1 MTQSETTIA
10 SLFDGG
16 ASLLTSNIAI
26 LIFSLLTILIVYS
39 VLVKDFSLLT
49 TFASGL
55 AGIVLL
61 GGVISVLVVL
71 VLASEQKEQEWRD
84 WATEHCKVIEK
95 REGATTTGVG
105 VSLKG
110 QAGVFIGGE
119 PDQTGYLCDDGIAYW
134 KNE

>member
-1 MTQSETTIA
+1 MTQSEITVNSFWDWGT
-10 SLFDGG
+10 
-16 ASLLTSNIAI
+16 SLLTSNAAV
-26 LIFSLLTILIVYS
+26 IFYALLV
-39 VLVKDFSLLT
+39 VLVLGAVLFKDFSLLT

-55 AGIVLL
+55 AGIALL
-61 GGVISVLVVL
+61 CGVMSVLVVL
-71 VLASEQKEQEWRD
+71 VLASDQKEQD
-84 WATEHCKVIEK
+84 WQDFAAEHCKVIEK

-119 PDQTGYLCDDGIAYW
+119 PDQTGYLCDDGITYW

>member
-1 MTQSETTIA
+1 MTQNETTIA

-39 VLVKDFSLLT
+39 VLFKDFSLLT

-55 AGIVLL
+55 AGIALL

-71 VLASEQKEQEWRD
+71 VLASDQKEQEWRD

-95 REGATTTGVG
+95 REGATTSGVG

-119 PDQTGYLCDDGIAYW
+119 PDQTGYLCDDGITYW

>member
-39 VLVKDFSLLT
+39 VLLKDFSLLT

-55 AGIVLL
+55 AGIALL

-71 VLASEQKEQEWRD
+71 VLASDQKEQEWRD

-119 PDQTGYLCDDGIAYW
+119 PDQTGYLCDDGITYW

>member
-1 MTQSETTIA
+1 MTQNETTIA

-39 VLVKDFSLLT
+39 VLFKDFSLLT

-55 AGIVLL
+55 AGIALL
-61 GGVISVLVVL
+61 CGVMSVLVVL
-71 VLASEQKEQEWRD
+71 VLASDQKEQDWRD
-84 WATEHCKVIEK
+84 FAAEHCKVIEK

-119 PDQTGYLCDDGIAYW
+119 PDQTGYLCDDGVTYW

>member
-1 MTQSETTIA
+1 MNQSETTIA

-26 LIFSLLTILIVYS
+26 LIFSLFTILIVYS

-55 AGIVLL
+55 VGISLL
-61 GGVISVLVVL
+61 VGVMSVLVAL
-71 VLASEQKEQEWRD
+71 VLASDQKEQEWRD

-119 PDQTGYLCDDGIAYW
+119 PDQTGYLCDDGVTYW

>member
-1 MTQSETTIA
+1 MTQNETTIA

-39 VLVKDFSLLT
+39 VLFKDFSLLT

-55 AGIVLL
+55 AGIALL

-71 VLASEQKEQEWRD
+71 VLASDQTEQEWRD

-119 PDQTGYLCDDGIAYW
+119 PDQTGYLCDDGITYW

>member
-1 MTQSETTIA
+1 MTQNETTIA

-39 VLVKDFSLLT
+39 VLFKDFSLLT

-55 AGIVLL
+55 AGIALL

-71 VLASEQKEQEWRD
+71 VLASDQKEQEWRD
-84 WATEHCKVIEK
+84 WATDHCKVIEK

-119 PDQTGYLCDDGIAYW
+119 PDQTGYLCDDGITYW

>member
-39 VLVKDFSLLT
+39 VLLKDFSLLT

-55 AGIVLL
+55 AGIALL

-71 VLASEQKEQEWRD
+71 VLASDHKEQEWRD

-119 PDQTGYLCDDGIAYW
+119 PDQTGYLCDDGITYW

>member
-26 LIFSLLTILIVYS
+26 LIFSLFTILIVYS

-55 AGIVLL
+55 AGIALL
-61 GGVISVLVVL
+61 CGVMSVLVVL
-71 VLASEQKEQEWRD
+71 VLASDQKEQDWRD
-84 WATEHCKVIEK
+84 FAAEHCKVIEK

-119 PDQTGYLCDDGIAYW
+119 PDQTGYLCDDGVTYW

>member
-1 MTQSETTIA
+1 MTQNETTIA

-26 LIFSLLTILIVYS
+26 LIFALLTILIVYS
-39 VLVKDFSLLT
+39 VLFKDFSLLT

-55 AGIVLL
+55 AGIALL

-71 VLASEQKEQEWRD
+71 VLASDQKEQEWRD

-119 PDQTGYLCDDGIAYW
+119 PDQTGYLCDDGITYW

>member
-1 MTQSETTIA
+1 M
-10 SLFDGG
+10 L
-16 ASLLTSNIAI
+16 
-26 LIFSLLTILIVYS
+26 V
-39 VLVKDFSLLT
+39 VLVLGAVLFKDFSLLT

-55 AGIVLL
+55 AGIALL
-61 GGVISVLVVL
+61 CGVMSVLVVL
-71 VLASEQKEQEWRD
+71 VLASDQKEQDWRD
-84 WATEHCKVIEK
+84 FAAEHCKVIEK

-119 PDQTGYLCDDGIAYW
+119 PDQTGYLCDDGVTYW

>member
-26 LIFSLLTILIVYS
+26 LIFSLFTILIVYS

-55 AGIVLL
+55 VGIALL
-61 GGVISVLVVL
+61 VGFMSVLVAL
-71 VLASEQKEQEWRD
+71 VLASYQKEQEWRD

-119 PDQTGYLCDDGIAYW
+119 PDQTGYLCDDGVTYW

>member
-1 MTQSETTIA
+1 MAQSETTIA

-39 VLVKDFSLLT
+39 VLFKDFSLLT

-55 AGIVLL
+55 AGVALL

-71 VLASEQKEQEWRD
+71 VLASDQKEQEWRD

-119 PDQTGYLCDDGIAYW
+119 PDQTGYLCDDGVTYW

>member
-1 MTQSETTIA
+1 MNQSETTIA

-55 AGIVLL
+55 AGVALL
-61 GGVISVLVVL
+61 GGVISVLVVW
-71 VLASEQKEQEWRD
+71 VLASDQKEQEWRD

-119 PDQTGYLCDDGIAYW
+119 PDQTGYLCDDGITYW

>member
-39 VLVKDFSLLT
+39 VLFKDFSLLT

-55 AGIVLL
+55 AGVALL

-71 VLASEQKEQEWRD
+71 VLASDQKEQEWRD

-119 PDQTGYLCDDGIAYW
+119 PDQTGYLCDDGVTYW

>member
-1 MTQSETTIA
+1 MNQSETTIA

-55 AGIVLL
+55 AGVALL
-61 GGVISVLVVL
+61 GGVISVLEFGFWQATRRNRSGETGQPSIAKLLKKEKVL
-71 VLASEQKEQEWRD
+71 PRREW
-84 WATEHCKVIEK
+84 
-95 REGATTTGVG
+95 
-105 VSLKG
+105 
-110 QAGVFIGGE
+110 VFH
-119 PDQTGYLCDDGIAYW
+119 
-134 KNE
+134 

>member
-26 LIFSLLTILIVYS
+26 LIFSLFTILIVYS

-55 AGIVLL
+55 VGIAVLV
-61 GGVISVLVVL
+61 GVMSVLVAL
-71 VLASEQKEQEWRD
+71 VLASYQKEQEWRD

-95 REGATTTGVG
+95 REGTTTTGVG

-119 PDQTGYLCDDGIAYW
+119 PDQTGYLCDDGITYW

>member
-1 MTQSETTIA
+1 MNQSETTIA

-39 VLVKDFSLLT
+39 VLFKDFSLLT

-55 AGIVLL
+55 AGVALL
-61 GGVISVLVVL
+61 GGVISVLVVW
-71 VLASEQKEQEWRD
+71 VLASDQKEQEWRD

-119 PDQTGYLCDDGIAYW
+119 PDQTGYLCDDGVTYW

>member
-1 MTQSETTIA
+1 MNQSETTIA

-39 VLVKDFSLLT
+39 VLFKDFSLLT

-55 AGIVLL
+55 AGVALL
-61 GGVISVLVVL
+61 GGVISVLVVW
-71 VLASEQKEQEWRD
+71 VLASDQKEQEWRD

-119 PDQTGYLCDDGIAYW
+119 PDQTGYLCDDGITYW

>member
-1 MTQSETTIA
+1 MNQSETTIA

-55 AGIVLL
+55 AGVALL
-61 GGVISVLVVL
+61 GGVISVLVVW
-71 VLASEQKEQEWRD
+71 VLASDQKEQEWRD

-95 REGATTTGVG
+95 REGATTT
-105 VSLKG
+105 
-110 QAGVFIGGE
+110 
-119 PDQTGYLCDDGIAYW
+119 
-134 KNE
+134 

>member
-1 MTQSETTIA
+1 MTQNETTIA

-26 LIFSLLTILIVYS
+26 LFFSLLTILIVYS
-39 VLVKDFSLLT
+39 VLFKDFSLLT

-55 AGIVLL
+55 AGIALL

-71 VLASEQKEQEWRD
+71 VLASDQKEQEWRD

-119 PDQTGYLCDDGIAYW
+119 PDQTGYLCDDGITYW

>member
-39 VLVKDFSLLT
+39 VLLKDFSLLT

-55 AGIVLL
+55 AGVALL
-61 GGVISVLVVL
+61 GGVISVLVVW
-71 VLASEQKEQEWRD
+71 VLASDQKEQEWRD

-119 PDQTGYLCDDGIAYW
+119 PDQTGYLCDDGITYW

>member
-39 VLVKDFSLLT
+39 VFFKDFSLLT

-55 AGIVLL
+55 AGIALL

-71 VLASEQKEQEWRD
+71 VLASDQKEQEWRD

-119 PDQTGYLCDDGIAYW
+119 PDQTGYLCDDGVTYW

>member
-26 LIFSLLTILIVYS
+26 LIFSLFTILIVYS

-55 AGIVLL
+55 VGIALL
-61 GGVISVLVVL
+61 VGVMSVLVAL
-71 VLASEQKEQEWRD
+71 VLASYQKEQEWRD

-119 PDQTGYLCDDGIAYW
+119 PDQTGYLCDDGVTYW
-134 KNE
+134 KSE

>member
-1 MTQSETTIA
+1 MTQNETTIA

-39 VLVKDFSLLT
+39 VLFKDFSLLT

-55 AGIVLL
+55 AGIALL

-71 VLASEQKEQEWRD
+71 VLASDQKEQEWRD

-119 PDQTGYLCDDGIAYW
+119 PDQTGYLCDDGITYW

>member
-39 VLVKDFSLLT
+39 VLFKDFSLLT

-55 AGIVLL
+55 AGIALL

-71 VLASEQKEQEWRD
+71 VLASDQKEQEWRD

-119 PDQTGYLCDDGIAYW
+119 PDQTGYLCDDGVTYW

>member
-1 MTQSETTIA
+1 MNQSETTIA

-55 AGIVLL
+55 AGVALL
-61 GGVISVLVVL
+61 GGVISVLVVW
-71 VLASEQKEQEWRD
+71 VLASDQKEQEWRD

-119 PDQTGYLCDDGIAYW
+119 PDQTGYLCDDGVTYW

>member
-1 MTQSETTIA
+1 MNQSETTIA

-55 AGIVLL
+55 AGVALL
-61 GGVISVLVVL
+61 GGVISVLVVW
-71 VLASEQKEQEWRD
+71 VLASDQKEKVLPRREW
-84 WATEHCKVIEK
+84 
-95 REGATTTGVG
+95 
-105 VSLKG
+105 
-110 QAGVFIGGE
+110 VFH
-119 PDQTGYLCDDGIAYW
+119 
-134 KNE
+134 

>member
-1 MTQSETTIA
+1 MNQSETTIA

-16 ASLLTSNIAI
+16 VSLLTSNIAI

-55 AGIVLL
+55 AGVALL
-61 GGVISVLVVL
+61 GGVISVLVVW
-71 VLASEQKEQEWRD
+71 VLASDQKEQEWRD

-119 PDQTGYLCDDGIAYW
+119 PDQTGYLCDDGVTYW

>member
-1 MTQSETTIA
+1 MNQSETTIA

-55 AGIVLL
+55 AGVALL
-61 GGVISVLVVL
+61 GGVISVLVVW
-71 VLASEQKEQEWRD
+71 VLASDQKEQVWRD

-119 PDQTGYLCDDGIAYW
+119 PDQTGYLCDDGITYW

>member
-39 VLVKDFSLLT
+39 VLFKDFSLLT

-55 AGIVLL
+55 AGVALL
-61 GGVISVLVVL
+61 GGVISVLVVW
-71 VLASEQKEQEWRD
+71 VLASDQKEQEWRD

-119 PDQTGYLCDDGIAYW
+119 PDQTGYLCDDGITYW